1 MKDKIC
7 KSQRSYIKNLRMC
20 IWKVIKWLELDSHTI
35 KIYASWRNA
44 LLVDFNL
51 TLLITM
57 NMSSACSFIFMQ
69 IQTIFIRMVSHLDS
83 PWNRGI
89 RELGNGLLS
98 TNLVKHLLLV
108 FFFAEMLYN
117 NFHQRQ
123 KATNSMWNFT
133 LRQ

>member
-69 IQTIFIRMVSHLDS
+69 IQTIFIRMVSHLHS
-83 PWNRGI
+83 LWNRGI
-89 RELGNGLLS
+89 RELRNGLLS
-98 TNLVKHLLLV
+98 TNLVNDLLLA
-108 FFFAEMLYN
+108 FFSAEMLYN

-123 KATNSMWNFT
+123 KAINNMWNFT